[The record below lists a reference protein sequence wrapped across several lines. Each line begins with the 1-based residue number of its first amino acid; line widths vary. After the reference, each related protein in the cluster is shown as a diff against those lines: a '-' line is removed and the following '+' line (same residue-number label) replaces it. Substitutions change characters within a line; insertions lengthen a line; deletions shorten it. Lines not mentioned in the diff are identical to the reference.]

1 MNIELQLLGLAGL
14 AIHYLKD
21 WEANHREGKKYDIG
35 KSIPTILLSAITTSV
50 LIYLRDDISNLYVVT
65 PFAALILGYLG
76 NSVFFSFVSAKKP
89 IETTTFGNEFER
101 DSRYYPTKDDFPA
114 TGEDGI
120 LYYDA
125 STDLYWEWK
134 NGKYIRW
141 VGPRPPKPPKP
152 F

>member
-89 IETTTFGNEFER
+89 VETTTFGNEFER
-101 DSRYYPTKDDFPA
+101 DSFYFPTKNDFPS
-114 TGEDGI
+114 TGEEGI

-125 STDLYWEWK
+125 FTDLYWEWK
-134 NGKYIRW
+134 NGQYIRW